1 MLALVFILL
10 VVAAGL
16 STALT
21 LVVRQVGRR
30 AALHDSPGVAGH
42 QKRELRRVPNI
53 GGVAVFATIAVLM
66 TLGLFEA
73 NTGGP
78 LAGMVGG
85 EAVRAA
91 VEAHAPGMKAQTPMA
106 TALLI
111 CLAALH
117 ILGLIDD
124 RRALPAVPKLLV
136 IAGASAAMVI
146 GFDCRLLTFLDAHV
160 GGAWASWVVTV
171 LWFIAVTN
179 AMNFIDNMDGLS
191 GGVGVVASSF
201 FLAAAVMHGQWFI
214 ALTLALLIGALLG
227 FLVFNFP
234 WPRRRGPTAG
244 ATIFMGD
251 GGSLVVGFL
260 LAFLT
265 VRTTYVDAAR
275 ASNNWY
281 AVFMPLCVLA
291 VPLYDLVSVCVIR
304 IAQGKSPL
312 VGDQQHFSHRLRARG
327 LSVRQTLA
335 VICGCAAVTGI
346 GGVLLAAANPW
357 QAVLIGVQ
365 TCVVLALLGI
375 YEHAS
380 NPRIGAAAVPS
391 VLRREEHPAPTRENA

>member
-10 VVAAGL
+10 AVATAL
-16 STALT
+16 STTLT
-21 LVVRQVGRR
+21 LMVRTVGRR
-30 AALHDSPGVAGH
+30 ALLHDSAGSAGH

-53 GGVAVFATIAVLM
+53 GGVAIFATIAVLM
-66 TLGLFEA
+66 ALGLFEA

-78 LAGMVGG
+78 LAGMIGG
-85 EAVRAA
+85 DSIRSA
-91 VEAHAPGMKAQTPMA
+91 VETHAPGMKAQTPMA
-106 TALLI
+106 VALLI
-111 CLAALH
+111 CLGVLH
-117 ILGLIDD
+117 VLGLIDD

-136 IAGASAAMVI
+136 IAGASAAMVV

-160 GGAWASWVVTV
+160 GGSWASWIVTI
-171 LWFIAVTN
+171 LWFLAVTN
-179 AMNFIDNMDGLS
+179 AMNFMDNMDGLS
-191 GGVGVVASSF
+191 AGVGVVASSF
-201 FLAAAVMHGQWFI
+201 FLAAAVLHGQWFI

-234 WPRRRGPTAG
+234 WPRRPAAPGAPPRG

-251 GGSLVVGFL
+251 AGSLVIGFL

-265 VRTTYVDAAR
+265 VRTTYIDAGPSALPGTSALR
-275 ASNNWY
+275 ADASPGAWY

-304 IAQGKSPL
+304 VAQGKSPL

-327 LSVRQTLA
+327 LTVRQTLA

-346 GGVLLAAANPW
+346 GGVLLASTNAW

-380 NPRIGAAAVPS
+380 AAA
-391 VLRREEHPAPTRENA
+391 RGAP